1 MRKKKIIIAAIL
13 IAVISIT
20 LVDIALSVWYNREE
34 EHTTL
39 ENIAYDKSKRMTVV
53 YIKEDNEYAP
63 YMVLESNYG
72 GNVLL
77 LRQYL
82 LPEEMPYK
90 PSKHPSEHSALS
102 GGWAYYEYG
111 SYYEESSIDE
121 FLNTDFLNVFSPNV
135 QEAIVDSAIEVTDK
149 ASYSGPNRASVTHRI
164 DRKIFLLS
172 SVELGDY
179 FSVGHCMTKE
189 GTALKYFEDAS
200 HSVRRACKASGEGW
214 PYWTRTPW
222 IWETCEVN
230 VIGVEKTSSAPAD
243 KLLGVRPAFCLGK
256 DTTVHKDSSI
266 IEGQS
271 VYVLDLESE

>member
-1 MRKKKIIIAAIL
+1 MKKKKIIIAAIL

-20 LVDIALSVWYNREE
+20 FVDVALSVWYNREE

-82 LPEEMPYK
+82 LPEAMPYE
-90 PSKHPSEHSALS
+90 PSPH
-102 GGWAYYEYG
+102 GNGFWAGEYG

-121 FLNTDFLNVFSPNV
+121 FLTTDFLNVFSSNM
-135 QEAIVDSAIEVTDK
+135 QKAIVDSTIKVTDK
-149 ASYSGPNRASVTHRI
+149 ASYNSGPNRASVTHKI
-164 DRKIFLLS
+164 DRKVFLLS
-172 SVELGDY
+172 SVELGDD
-179 FSVGHCMTKE
+179 FSVGRCMTKE
-189 GTALKYFEDAS
+189 GTALKYFESDRQS
-200 HSVRRACKASGEGW
+200 LRSACMANGKRW

-222 IWETCEVN
+222 IWENWEVS
-230 VIGVEKTSSAPAD
+230 VIGIEKTGSSPAD
-243 KLLGVRPAFCLGK
+243 KLLGVRPAFCLEK
-256 DTTVHKDSSI
+256 DTAVHKDSSI
-266 IEGQS
+266 IEGKS